1 LIGNTSTKGT
11 AIVVEAIL
19 VIDPLLRTGGKICY
33 RITWRESR
41 VEAITYGIGRTLGII
56 SAGVPNQYSQ
66 APVDNNT
73 CSYQNCYI
81 DTLLLYSCMQP
92 YINLAESDLC
102 FYNPWQTLAEGFIL
116 TSLILG
122 LIIAACVVICLLCC
136 ICIAGCILCSRRKK
150 HDYQALWEKKKN
162 RRKEKIIIQLPSRF
176 FLSPPP
182 FLLPTGFSFQFQKSL

>member
-1 LIGNTSTKGT
+1 MSRGQGANCINSFSCKSGLTCLGNNGGICVPSPSWTNATCNTTSTNNTQCPTNTQCLCFNSGLTSCYPVTDFTPCAKQWINYQDCLYDNGCSFT
-11 AIVVEAIL
+11 
-19 VIDPLLRTGGKICY
+19 TG
-33 RITWRESR
+33 
-41 VEAITYGIGRTLGII
+41 VF
-56 SAGVPNQYSQ
+56 NQASQ

-92 YINLAESDLC
+92 YINLAVSDLC
-102 FYNPWQTLAEGFIL
+102 FYNPWQILAEGFIL

-150 HDYQALWEKKKN
+150 HDYQAL
-162 RRKEKIIIQLPSRF
+162 
-176 FLSPPP
+176 
-182 FLLPTGFSFQFQKSL
+182 